1 MEHIPNMLWPRV
13 CKCSKGFRWRGLEPE
28 ALTWS
33 HTLEGLDTF
42 SVLRLFKALV
52 YKAAALTTTLW
63 YKMANGNLLQKKK
76 SFTYWRLDTYF
87 LITLKNYY
95 YQKFRNIYFFS
106 SSHCI
111 LCILYAIFH
120 VSLSRSLSSLH
131 FAWVATWEKT
141 QNHLIEEKNSC
152 NATKTGWCRTW
163 SFFSICVKVCFQ
175 VTCFPF
181 IFISMKFPSISSLY
195 NQIKSKIIGK
205 SMN

>member
-1 MEHIPNMLWPRV
+1 MKR
-13 CKCSKGFRWRGLEPE
+13 FRTRGSNLK
-28 ALTWS
+28 S
-33 HTLEGLDTF
+33 H
-42 SVLRLFKALV
+42 LRRIGYILRAETIQSTCV
-52 YKAAALTTTLW
+52 QSSSINYHTVIQ
-63 YKMANGNLLQKKK
+63 NGKWKLATKKK